1 MCAPVF
7 RLANNSTWC
16 ARSLYW
22 RNIKIP
28 ISPLAETI
36 EFRHTTLA
44 TSSLAFFLC
53 HSFFDIHFFYGAAEE
68 NINYKN
74 SVTLPS
80 FLYLSSRSFFFR
92 HMFFSPSF
100 LFSRGYS
107 KQCRFN
113 PRYWYNDELER
124 HPPATPVDASIKNRC
139 LAKAVRPRPLDLY
152 ILIKASAIIGSRN
165 GIFHGLNDRY
175 NS

>member
-53 HSFFDIHFFYGAAEE
+53 HSFFDIHFFFFHGAAEE

-74 SVTLPS
+74 SVTLPP
-80 FLYLSSRSFFFR
+80 FLYRPLLSPYSHFSFDTCFLLL
-92 HMFFSPSF
+92 SPSPHF
-100 LFSRGYS
+100 YFCAEAAR
-107 KQCRFN
+107 QCRFN

-124 HPPATPVDASIKNRC
+124 HPPATPVDASIKKSM
-139 LAKAVRPRPLDLY
+139 LGLKLLDRARWIY
-152 ILIKASAIIGSRN
+152 T
-165 GIFHGLNDRY
+165 Y
-175 NS
+175 

>member
-53 HSFFDIHFFYGAAEE
+53 HSFFDIHFFFFHGAAEE

-74 SVTLPS
+74 SVTLPP
-80 FLYLSSRSFFFR
+80 FLY
-92 HMFFSPSF
+92 
-100 LFSRGYS
+100 
-107 KQCRFN
+107 
-113 PRYWYNDELER
+113 
-124 HPPATPVDASIKNRC
+124 
-139 LAKAVRPRPLDLY
+139 RPLLSPYSHFSFDTCFLLLPPSPIFIFARKLHGNADLTLV
-152 ILIKASAIIGSRN
+152 IDITTSSNATLPQPPFPTR
-165 GIFHGLNDRY
+165 R
-175 NS
+175 